1 MREREREIERDSAGR
16 KDGITEWRK
25 TTKGKK
31 KTKKKSN
38 RLCKN
43 WQP

>member
-1 MREREREIERDSAGR
+1 MRKRERDREKESAGR

-31 KTKKKSN
+31 KTKKELNS
-38 RLCKN
+38 
-43 WQP
+43 WTM